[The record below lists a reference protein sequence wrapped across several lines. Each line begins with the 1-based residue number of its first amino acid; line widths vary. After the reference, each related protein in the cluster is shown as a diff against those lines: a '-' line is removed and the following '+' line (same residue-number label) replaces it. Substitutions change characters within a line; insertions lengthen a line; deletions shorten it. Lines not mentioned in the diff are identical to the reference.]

1 MRIRLDQR
9 LELLLTA
16 MFISDY
22 DTKGFCVDPE
32 DEYAREALE
41 KFGSFV
47 AHPAVANISRVW
59 DTEIDCS
66 SPPHYA
72 LTLTEDIKL
81 DPSFNLDQVRESLVP
96 NADLSRFTADL
107 RGFHRKADFTLHFSQ
122 LQSRLAP
129 WLEKLNDLIARRPVQ
144 HILEH
149 YLGQKLPAT
158 EVLLCTLTRPFL
170 SVTVSGT
177 RGETLYCLCSRKWL
191 EIAEQKDSLERILIS
206 AIWHEFSHHEINPLT
221 FGLYDNLNK
230 LNQEQVNWCCALNE
244 SIINAITIRLLLQ
257 EEVISEKHTDWM
269 VKNAERNKASQTRAV
284 LDLLLDYEQNRSRY
298 PDISSIHPR
307 LVEAVG
313 PPPR

>member
-59 DTEIDCS
+59 GTEIDCS

-81 DPSFNLDQVRESLVP
+81 DPTFNLDHVRENLIP

-107 RGFHRKADFTLHFSQ
+107 RGFHRKADFTPHFSQ

-129 WLEKLNDLIARRPVQ
+129 
-144 HILEH
+144 
-149 YLGQKLPAT
+149 
-158 EVLLCTLTRPFL
+158 
-170 SVTVSGT
+170 
-177 RGETLYCLCSRKWL
+177 WL

-206 AIWHEFSHHEINPLT
+206 AI
-221 FGLYDNLNK
+221 
-230 LNQEQVNWCCALNE
+230 
-244 SIINAITIRLLLQ
+244 
-257 EEVISEKHTDWM
+257 
-269 VKNAERNKASQTRAV
+269 
-284 LDLLLDYEQNRSRY
+284 
-298 PDISSIHPR
+298 
-307 LVEAVG
+307 
-313 PPPR
+313 